1 MAIVKIQQVRS
12 LSRAIQY
19 CSQDYKIPE
28 NFVYC
33 HHCIP
38 EDIYSSF
45 KHITNLYNQKK
56 GTNLKQKA
64 RMIIQS
70 FDSKENISA
79 EEAHEI
85 AIELCK
91 RYFKDEHQYIIY
103 THQDRDHIHNHIIFN
118 SINFKTLK
126 MFDSSRQNTINN
138 LRIISDQIVSEHGLS
153 VIEPKEKSKGMSF
166 AEYLVRAK
174 GKSFKGKL
182 EEVIDKNIL
191 NSKSYEEFLEKM
203 ETEGYSFKENK
214 YLSFKNNSM
223 KKFVRS
229 KSLGVHYSINSIK
242 YRIENKDFSPI
253 KINIIDKK
261 WIDKTDNK
269 FIENKGLRAWAINQ
283 NIKYYEEFL
292 RNLNQGKTLKQISVS
307 EERAKEVV
315 NHFERKIE
323 EIDLSL
329 YEITK
334 AKSAFIDYSN
344 SYNLIKEFKE
354 SSDKEAFKKLHY
366 SEFKVY
372 DQAKKNL
379 SMLEK
384 KYSVTSKDNL
394 DKLITTLKLERN
406 TIYSKLAEKSLLAD
420 HSKKQENLHNKEI

>member
-19 CSQDYKIPE
+19 CSQDYKIPD

-153 VIEPKEKSKGMSF
+153 IIEPKEKSKGMSF

-203 ETEGYSFKENK
+203 ETEGYSFKEDK

-283 NIKYYEEFL
+283 NIKYYEEVL

-307 EERAKEVV
+307 EERAKEIV

-366 SEFKVY
+366 SEFKIY

-384 KYSVTSKDNL
+384 KYSITSKDNL

-406 TIYSKLAEKSLLAD
+406 TIYSTLSEKSLLAD
-420 HSKKQENLHNKEI
+420 HSKKQENQHNKEI

>member
-19 CSQDYKIPE
+19 CSQDYKIPD
-28 NFVYC
+28 NFVYY

-38 EDIYSSF
+38 KDIYSSF

-70 FDSKENISA
+70 FDSKEKISA

-91 RYFKDEHQYIIY
+91 RYFKDEHQYVIY

-126 MFDSSRQNTINN
+126 MFDTSRQNTINN
-138 LRIISDQIVSEHGLS
+138 LRAISDQIVEEHGLS
-153 VIEPKEKSKGMSF
+153 VIVPKEKNRGMTF
-166 AEYLVRAK
+166 AEYLVRSK

-182 EEVIDKNIL
+182 EEVIDQSIL
-191 NSKSYEEFLEKM
+191 KSNSYEDFLTKM
-203 ETEGYSFKENK
+203 EEEGYNFKENK
-214 YLSFKNNSM
+214 YLSFKNSSM
-223 KKFVRS
+223 KKFVRT
-229 KSLGVHYSINSIK
+229 KSLGIHYSINSIK
-242 YRIENKDFSPI
+242 YRIENKEFAPL
-253 KINIIDKK
+253 KINIIEKQ
-261 WIDKTDNK
+261 WVDKTEDK
-269 FIENKGLRAWAINQ
+269 FIENKGLRVWAIKQ
-283 NIKYYEEFL
+283 NIKYYEEVL
-292 RNLNQGKTLKQISVS
+292 SNLNQGKTLKQISVS
-307 EERAKEVV
+307 EEKAKEVIS
-315 NHFERKIE
+315 HFEKKIE
-323 EIDLSL
+323 ELDLSL
-329 YEITK
+329 YDLLK
-334 AKSAFIDYSN
+334 AKNDFADYSN
-344 SYNLIKEFKE
+344 SYNLIKEFKKAT
-354 SSDKEAFKKLHY
+354 DKEAFKKSHY
-366 SEFKVY
+366 SEFKIY

-394 DKLITTLKLERN
+394 DKLITTLKLERD
-406 TIYSKLAEKSLLAD
+406 TIYSTLSEKSLLAD
-420 HSKKQENLHNKEI
+420 HFKKQENQHNKEI